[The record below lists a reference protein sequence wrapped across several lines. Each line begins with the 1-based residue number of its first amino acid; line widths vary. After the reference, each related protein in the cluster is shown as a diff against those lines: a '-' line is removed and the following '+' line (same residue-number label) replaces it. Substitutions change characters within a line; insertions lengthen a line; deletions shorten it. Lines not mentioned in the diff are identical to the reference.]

1 MKALSQVPNVVRLF
15 ERTVLDFLLAAHMEY
30 KDLLSAHL
38 IADQTHNTISNINP
52 TQQISNKTSCPTIKM
67 AFMVPDMLRSNQTV
81 SDAQLEAGVHYAFRT
96 TQYYINQPK
105 SPFVNPTKQY
115 RLIEEGYLVLN
126 AAERRGLQRNL
137 DLNTLGRLRT
147 LLERLEQQ
155 MMSRGATR
163 ASPARRTQ
171 THNLYH

>member
-1 MKALSQVPNVVRLF
+1 MTALSPVPDVVRLS
-15 ERTVLDFLLAAHMEY
+15 ERTVLCFFLAAHMEY
-30 KDLLSAHL
+30 KGLLPAQL
-38 IADQTHNTISNINP
+38 IVDQTHDTISNINP
-52 TQQISNKTSCPTIKM
+52 TQRTSNKTFCLTITM
-67 AFMVPDMLRSNQTV
+67 AFVVPNMLRSNQTV

-155 MMSRGATR
+155 MLSRGAVG
-163 ASPARRTQ
+163 ASPAMRTQ